1 MKPHTKAKIELA
13 IDEAVRITESYVI
26 EFVDSSAEERRNR
39 INDLKE
45 KLGVLKTCPN
55 CGSPNVIMFTADNDI
70 CKNCDFII

>member
-26 EFVDSSAEERRNR
+26 EFVDSSADERLNR

-45 KLGVLKTCPN
+45 KLGVLKTCH
-55 CGSPNVIMFTADNDI
+55 DN
-70 CKNCDFII
+70 KKETRR